1 MQDIIVKSKKI
12 TAERLDNRIVQNE
25 RSVEVIRFS
34 ILDETPSGLYFY
46 LIYSYEDST
55 GGVEPLTESD
65 GKYVWTPSHEFTA
78 QSGRKRIQ
86 IIAVDEDNYSTG
98 DVVTIRWST
107 ISACIIIPAD
117 VEVDEPADTP
127 QQSVIEDL
135 ICEEINA

>member
-1 MQDIIVKSKKI
+1 MHTI
-12 TAERLDNRIVQNE
+12 TIRQKTIPSEKLENSVVQNE
-25 RSVEVIRFS
+25 RNISAVAFDIPDVAE
-34 ILDETPSGLYFY
+34 GLYFY
-46 LIYSYEDST
+46 LIYSNEDGT

-98 DVVTIRWST
+98 DDVTIRWST